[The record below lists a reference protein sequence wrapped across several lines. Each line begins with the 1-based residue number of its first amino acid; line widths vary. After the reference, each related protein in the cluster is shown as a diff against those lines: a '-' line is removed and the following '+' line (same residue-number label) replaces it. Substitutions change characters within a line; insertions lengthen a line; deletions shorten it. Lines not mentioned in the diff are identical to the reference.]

1 MSKKPNVLL
10 ILIDDMGYKDLA
22 CYGSSFYETPN
33 IDELSAD
40 GAMFTNAY
48 ASCPV
53 CSPSRA
59 SLLTGKYPARIGVT
73 DWIGG
78 HAKGKLIDAPYIDH
92 LPLEEDNIA
101 KVLKRNGYSTFH
113 VGKWHLGKSEYHPQ
127 HQGFDVNVAGCHIG
141 MPWNGYFSPYKIENL
156 DDGQTGEYLT
166 DRITDEAISLI
177 ESNGDQPFFLY
188 LSHYAVHTPIQA
200 KEQDLKRFK
209 KKAERLGLNKKDP
222 FVIGEYYPCEH
233 KKKEHVIRRMFQ
245 SDVDYAAMIYNLDYN
260 IGRVIAKLRE
270 MKIYEDTIII
280 FTSDNGGLATA
291 EGSPTC
297 NFPASEGKGWVYD
310 GGIREPLLIIYKN
323 QIERSKLIHTPVT
336 TPDIFP
342 TILSL
347 CNIQDEVTEKIDGL
361 SMVPLFKGETELP
374 REGIF
379 WHYPHYGNQGGT
391 PAAAVRSGDFKLI
404 RFFEDEHLELYN
416 LVTDI
421 SESLNIADDYPEITQ
436 RLAVMLNHW
445 IDEVNGI
452 IPEQNPNYMHN

>member
-1 MSKKPNVLL
+1 MPRKPNVLV
-10 ILIDDMGYKDLA
+10 ILIDDMGFKDLA
-22 CYGSSFYETPN
+22 CYGSTFYETPN
-33 IDELSAD
+33 IDRLSED
-40 GAMFTNAY
+40 GALFTNAY
-48 ASCPV
+48 AACPV

-73 DWIGG
+73 DWIGA

-101 KVLKRNGYSTFH
+101 KVMKRNGYKTYH
-113 VGKWHLGKSEYHPQ
+113 VGKWHLGDAEYHPQ
-127 HQGFDVNVAGCHIG
+127 HQGFDVNIAGCHIG

-156 DDGQTGEYLT
+156 EDEPDGEYLT

-200 KEQDLKRFK
+200 KEQDLKRFV
-209 KKAERLGLNKKDP
+209 KKAERLGLDKKDP

-233 KKKEHVIRRMFQ
+233 KKNEHVTRRMFQ
-245 SDVDYAAMIYNLDYN
+245 SDVAYAAMIYNLDYN
-260 IGRVIAKLRE
+260 IGRVIEKLKE
-270 MKIYEDTIII
+270 MKIYEETIIV
-280 FTSDNGGLATA
+280 FTSDNGGLATS

-297 NFPASEGKGWVYD
+297 NFPAAEGKGWVYD

-323 QIERSKLIHTPVT
+323 QIEGSRLVHTPVT

-342 TILSL
+342 TILDL
-347 CNIQDEVTEKIDGL
+347 CNIQDAVTGKIDGI
-361 SMVPLFKGETELP
+361 SMLPLLQGETELP

-416 LVTDI
+416 LADDI
-421 SESLNIADDYPEITQ
+421 SETRNITDDDPEMTVK
-436 RLAVMLNHW
+436 LKEMLNRW
-445 IDEVNGI
+445 LTEVNGI
-452 IPEQNPNYMHN
+452 IPERNGE